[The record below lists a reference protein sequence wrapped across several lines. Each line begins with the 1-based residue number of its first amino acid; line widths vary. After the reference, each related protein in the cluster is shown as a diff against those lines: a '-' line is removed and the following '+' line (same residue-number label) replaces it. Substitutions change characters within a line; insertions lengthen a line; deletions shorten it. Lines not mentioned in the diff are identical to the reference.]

1 MHPWPGVHHAPI
13 SYFTQRDLHKIPA
26 KRGEKKDNLTNCYDP
41 DLTSVAPSARAPP
54 ASLWSDQ
61 KHKPLLLAIPNL
73 GTSHL
78 KSSNALNQ
86 HHHCLV
92 C

>member
-1 MHPWPGVHHAPI
+1 MPPSHTSHSVTCIKFLPKGGG
-13 SYFTQRDLHKIPA
+13 R
-26 KRGEKKDNLTNCYDP
+26 KDNLTNCYDL

-86 HHHCLV
+86 HHQCLV